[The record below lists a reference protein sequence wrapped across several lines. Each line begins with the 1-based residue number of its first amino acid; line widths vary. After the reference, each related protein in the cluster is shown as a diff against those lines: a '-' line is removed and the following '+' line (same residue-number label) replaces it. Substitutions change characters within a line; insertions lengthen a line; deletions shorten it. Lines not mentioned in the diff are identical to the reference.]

1 VPDKICNLPD
11 GYELAYIKPDS
22 YWNVSRLSESRNY
35 VVKSEGYLSLV
46 KQKTNRIVWCVSCE
60 ENDFP
65 NRLCD
70 FLYLYATL
78 CPETLR
84 EFEVLLGCYFGI
96 CADRQKLTRHFE
108 NNFNAIFLDV
118 FLTET
123 NGIILF
129 EDQYNQ
135 ICNYF
140 ISNRSLAKQLYR
152 LRNFSPHEYKYI
164 VSSANSRGI
173 VLEQFLDDRMLDG
186 FLTTRDQW
194 SALGLYESINCL
206 D

>member
-1 VPDKICNLPD
+1 MPDKKCNLPD
-11 GYELAYIKPDS
+11 GYELTYIKPDS
-22 YWNVSRLSESRNY
+22 YENVSRLSESRNY

-46 KQKTNRIVWCVSCE
+46 KRKTNEIVWCESCE
-60 ENDFP
+60 ENDFS

-70 FLYLYATL
+70 FLYLYAIL

-84 EFEVLLGCYFGI
+84 EFEVLLGCYSGI

-129 EDQYNQ
+129 QDQYYQ

-140 ISNRSLAKQLYR
+140 LSNRFLAKQLYH
-152 LRNFSPHEYKYI
+152 LSHSSPHEYKYI
-164 VSSANSRGI
+164 ASSSKSRGI

-186 FLTTRDQW
+186 FLTARDQW
-194 SALGLYESINCL
+194 SAMALYESINCL